1 MPDAKRLRQE
11 MVRAQLVARGIR
23 DAPVLAAMGSVPREA
38 FLPPHLAEFAY
49 EDTPLAIASGQTISQ
64 PYIVALMLEALQLRP
79 GDRVLEVGTGSGYA
93 AAVAGRIAREVY
105 TIERH
110 AGLAAAASACLRR
123 LGHDN
128 VQVRHGDGTLGW
140 PEQAP
145 FDAIVVAAGGPEIPS
160 LLIQQLAPGGRL
172 IIPVGADRSLQ
183 TLIRVTRTADGRLRQ
198 EDLGSV
204 RFVPLIGVQGWTEPH
219 PSAPTARGSALS
231 VPHLLREV
239 CEPIADRIDSLTLDS
254 TLDRIGD
261 ARVVCIGE
269 ATHGT
274 SEFYR
279 YRARLTRRLI
289 ETKGFTLV
297 GLEADWPDAARI
309 DRYVRHLPSDPPEW
323 SAFARFPGW
332 MWRNH
337 EMLAFAEWLR
347 TWNVGHPPV
356 SIRGLDLYSLHRS
369 IQCVLEYLDRVDP
382 PSARVARERYGALMP
397 WAADPATYG
406 RAVLT
411 GRYTSCEGEVVAM
424 LRDLLAREMAYVTR
438 DGEAF
443 LDAAGNARVVAGA
456 EAYYRV
462 MYYGGPAGWN
472 QRDRHM
478 MDTLEAVMGGAG
490 PESKMVVWAHNSH
503 VGDASATEMGVRG
516 EHNIGQLCRQRFGER
531 AWLIGFGTD
540 HGTVAAAHEWDGP
553 MEIMQVR
560 PSHARSYER
569 LAHAT
574 GVPAFRLSL
583 RYPARPAVRDELMP
597 ARLERAIGVIYRP
610 ETELQ
615 SHWFQAVLPVQFD
628 EWVWFD
634 ETHAVTP
641 VEEAEAAMVSHPHP
655 FAFPG

>member
-1 MPDAKRLRQE
+1 MPNAKQLREE

-23 DAPVLAAMGSVPREA
+23 DAQVLAAMGSVPREA

-93 AAVAGRIAREVY
+93 AAMAGRIAREVY

-110 AGLAAAASACLRR
+110 AGLAADAASRLRR

-160 LLIQQLAPGGRL
+160 TLVQQLAPGGRL

-183 TLIRVTRTADGRLRQ
+183 ALIRVTRTADGRLRR

-204 RFVPLIGVQGWTEPH
+204 RFVPLIGVQGWAESRRPA
-219 PSAPTARGSALS
+219 PSAPGSTPS

-239 CEPIADRIDSLTLDS
+239 CEPITGRIESLTIDS

-279 YRARLTRRLI
+279 YRAQLTRRLI
-289 ETKGFTLV
+289 KTKGFTLV

-323 SAFARFPGW
+323 SAFARFPRW

-337 EMLAFAEWLR
+337 ELLAFAEWLR
-347 TWNVGHPPV
+347 AWNVDHPPV

-369 IQCVLEYLDRVDP
+369 LHSVLEYLDRVDP

-397 WAADPATYG
+397 WAADPAAYG

-411 GRYTSCEGEVVAM
+411 GRYRSCEDEVVGM
-424 LRDLLAREMAYVTR
+424 LSDLLAREMAYVTR
-438 DGEAF
+438 DGEEF
-443 LDAAGNARVVAGA
+443 LDAAGNARFVAGA

-478 MDTLEAVMGGAG
+478 MDTLEALMWRAG

-516 EHNIGQLCRQRFGER
+516 EHNIGQLCRQRFGEG

-540 HGTVAAAHEWDGP
+540 HGTVAAAHEWGGP
-553 MEIMQVR
+553 MEIMQGR
-560 PSHARSYER
+560 PAHAKSYER
-569 LAHAT
+569 LAHET
-574 GVPAFRLSL
+574 GVPAFALAL
-583 RYPARPAVRDELMP
+583 RHPSRAAVREELMA

-615 SHWFQAVLPVQFD
+615 SHWFQAILPVQFD

-634 ETHAVTP
+634 ETQAVTP
-641 VEEAEAAMVSHPHP
+641 VGEAEAAMVSHPHP

>member
-1 MPDAKRLRQE
+1 
-11 MVRAQLVARGIR
+11 
-23 DAPVLAAMGSVPREA
+23 MGVVPREE
-38 FLPPHLAEFAY
+38 FLPSNLAEFAY
-49 EDTPLAIASGQTISQ
+49 EDTPLPIASGQTISQ

-93 AAVAGRIAREVY
+93 AAVAGRIAREVW
-105 TIERH
+105 TVERH
-110 AGLAAAASACLRR
+110 AELAEGAAATLRR
-123 LGHDN
+123 LGQEN

-140 PEQAP
+140 PERAP
-145 FDAIVVAAGGPEIPS
+145 FEAIVVAAGGPEIPS
-160 LLIQQLAPGGRL
+160 ALVQQLAAGGRL
-172 IIPVGADRSLQ
+172 VIPVGADRSLQ
-183 TLIRVTRTADGRLRQ
+183 TLIRVTRKPDGGVRK

-204 RFVPLIGVQGWTEPH
+204 RFVPLIGVEGWTEPRS
-219 PSAPTARGSALS
+219 SAPAGRRLPPSL
-231 VPHLLREV
+231 PLLLREAG
-239 CEPIADRIDSLTLDS
+239 EPITDPIDSLTLDS

-261 ARVVCIGE
+261 AKVVCIGE

-289 ETKGFTLV
+289 ETRGFTLV
-297 GLEADWPDAARI
+297 GLEADWPDTSRV
-309 DRYVRHLPSDPPEW
+309 DRYVRNLPSDPPEW
-323 SAFARFPGW
+323 TAFERFPGW

-347 TWNVGHPPV
+347 AWNADHPPV
-356 SIRGLDLYSLHRS
+356 SVRGLDLYSLHRS
-369 IQCVLEYLDRVDP
+369 LHSVLGYLDRVDP

-397 WAADPATYG
+397 WVADPATYG

-411 GRYTSCEGEVVAM
+411 GRYRSCEDEVVAM
-424 LRDLLAREMAYVTR
+424 LTDLLAREMAYATR
-438 DGEAF
+438 NGEEF

-478 MDTLEAVMGGAG
+478 MDTLEAVMGRAG

-503 VGDASATEMGVRG
+503 VGDARATEMGARG
-516 EHNIGQLCRQRFGER
+516 EHNIGQLCRQQFGAR
-531 AWLIGFGTD
+531 AWLVGFGTD

-553 MEIMQVR
+553 MRIMQVR
-560 PSHARSYER
+560 PAPARSYEH

-574 GVPAFRLSL
+574 GVPAFTLPL
-583 RYPARPAVRDELMP
+583 RYPSRPAVRDELMP
-597 ARLERAIGVIYRP
+597 ARLERAIGVVYRP

-634 ETHAVTP
+634 ETRAVQP
-641 VEEAEAAMVSHPHP
+641 VPDSEAAMLSHPHP